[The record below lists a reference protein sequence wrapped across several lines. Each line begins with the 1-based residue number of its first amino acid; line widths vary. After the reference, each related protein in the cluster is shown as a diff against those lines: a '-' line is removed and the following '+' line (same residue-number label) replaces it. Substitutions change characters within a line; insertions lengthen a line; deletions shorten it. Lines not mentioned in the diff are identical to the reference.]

1 MPEPR
6 IFVAKIGSNSLVD
19 REGRLDAAFLKDLA
33 GQIAKAAAAGWRPVI
48 VTSGAVAGGVARLAL
63 EQRPP
68 GLPERQALAA
78 IGQIGLIHR
87 WEEALRAHG
96 LAAAQLLLTHGDF
109 SDRERNQNLTATVRA
124 LFAFSAV
131 PVINEN
137 DPIATQE
144 LTVGDNDHL
153 SALVASQLGAEV
165 LVLLTDI
172 DGVYDA
178 DPRSSP
184 QAKRI
189 REIPAV
195 TSAVLAA
202 AGGAGARGRGGM
214 RSKIEGARLAA
225 ASGVATV
232 IAAAREREV
241 ITRALAGED
250 VGTRVLGRGDRVD
263 ARRRWLAVARRV
275 KGKVHIDA
283 GAVTALTQRGK
294 SLLPAGVVR
303 IEGRFA
309 VGETVGLVGPDG
321 LEVARGLASIASD
334 ELERIAGKRSDVAAS
349 ELGHALP
356 KAAVHRD
363 DLLVLAR

>member
-1 MPEPR
+1 MPER

-19 REGRLDAAFLKDLA
+19 KDGRLDAPFLKELA
-33 GQIAKAAAAGWRPVI
+33 GQIARAAADGWQPVI
-48 VTSGAVAGGVARLAL
+48 VTSGAVAGGVARLGL
-63 EQRPP
+63 TDRPP

-87 WEEALRAHG
+87 WEAAFAAHG
-96 LAAAQLLLTHGDF
+96 ITTAQLLLTHGDF

-124 LFAFSAV
+124 LFAFGAV

-153 SALVASQLGAEV
+153 SALVASQLGAELV
-165 LVLLTDI
+165 VLLTDI

-178 DPRSSP
+178 DPRANP
-184 QAKRI
+184 TAKRL

-195 TSAVLAA
+195 TAAVLAA

-232 IAAAREREV
+232 IAAARERQV

-250 VGTRVLGRGDRVD
+250 VGTRVLARGDRVD

-275 KGKVHIDA
+275 KGRVHVDA
-283 GAVTALTQRGK
+283 GAVAALTQRGT
-294 SLLPAGVVR
+294 SLLPAGIVR
-303 IEGRFA
+303 VEGEFA
-309 VGETVGLVGPDG
+309 VGDTVGVIGPDG

-334 ELERIAGKRSDVAAS
+334 ELERVAGKKTAAAAAA
-349 ELGHALP
+349 LGHALP
-356 KAAVHRD
+356 KAALHRD
-363 DLLVLAR
+363 DLLILAR